1 MQSDTCVPDLAV
13 TVCFSLDGGVT
24 FSNSVSL
31 VYGFVRPLKIGFLYP
46 GPVTDFGWTYSH
58 NKGRLSVETE
68 FGGLVNAATY
78 VESVDEGEFEGGQ
91 MNKGETVATGM
102 PVNEFLAGGARNL
115 YYAAVTHLKK
125 LCDEDFKTSI

>member
-1 MQSDTCVPDLAV
+1 MRSGTCVPDLAA
-13 TVCFSLDGGVT
+13 TVSYSLDGGVT

-31 VYGFVRPLKIGFLYP
+31 LYGFVRPLKIAFMYP

-78 VESVDEGEFEGGQ
+78 VEGRLSHHFPPPPTISPPLGIS
-91 MNKGETVATGM
+91 KT
-102 PVNEFLAGGARNL
+102 
-115 YYAAVTHLKK
+115 TH
-125 LCDEDFKTSI
+125 